1 MASGS
6 LSRRVRGAV
15 GLLLIVGSMI
25 SIAMFGMFPLLVL
38 LPLPFAYPA
47 YRWLL
52 SFIVGCWHAFS
63 GLVLEKVF
71 GIHSVVTGDA
81 IDPTVGSILMS
92 NHRTRLDWAMLWPVL
107 ARFGANHV
115 LRIVLKADIRK
126 IPILGWGC
134 SIVRYIFLQRKW
146 EEDASHFHSMIRCIG
161 DGGSYTLLIFPEG
174 TDMNERGI
182 TSSNAFA
189 DKAGRPRYTQILHP
203 RTKGMVEA
211 VNALRSARTPL
222 SVVYDVTIGYRGTIA
237 QNEKMLAAGATPHT
251 METHIIAVPVASLPR
266 VDENLAAWIERSFR
280 IKEAALIAYYG
291 DSEGKLSLLEA
302 YTRAA
307 RDVALAEGALLP
319 SPPAP
324 APVAA
329 AAAAGALVN
338 NPPSPAPAAV
348 SASAGPAAGP
358 AAGASSGAGAGAV
371 PSAHGGASGRGAAAN
386 RPWFEPLLPYTFSTL
401 LSAAFVALSWR
412 VFLTAPLWWFAYL
425 AAISAAF
432 IGVGKTV
439 GGMDKLELRL
449 HGYAQCSPKAAAAPA
464 GADKPKA
471 E

>member
-1 MASGS
+1 MPSSS
-6 LSRRVRGAV
+6 LSSRVRGAA

-47 YRWLL
+47 YRWLM

-71 GIHSVVTGDA
+71 GIRSVVTGDA
-81 IDPTVGSILMS
+81 IDSTVGSILMS

-134 SIVRYIFLQRKW
+134 SVVRYIFLQRKW
-146 EEDASHFHSMIRCIG
+146 EEDASHFNSMIRCIG

-174 TDMNERGI
+174 TDLNERGI
-182 TSSNAFA
+182 TASNAFA
-189 DKAGRPRYTQILHP
+189 DKAGRSRYTQILHP

-211 VNALRSARTPL
+211 VNSLRSARTPL

-237 QNEKMLAAGATPHT
+237 QNEKMLAVGATPHT
-251 METHIIAVPVASLPR
+251 METHIVAVPVASLPR

-280 IKEAALIAYYG
+280 IKEAALTAYYG
-291 DSEGKLSLLEA
+291 HEKLSLFEA

-307 RDVALAEGALLP
+307 QQVALAEGSLLPAPP
-319 SPPAP
+319 SPPASASASASAAVNNAASP
-324 APVAA
+324 ALDAA
-329 AAAAGALVN
+329 AA
-338 NPPSPAPAAV
+338 NPTAAV
-348 SASAGPAAGP
+348 GSPSAANC
-358 AAGASSGAGAGAV
+358 GASE
-371 PSAHGGASGRGAAAN
+371 RGAAAR
-386 RPWFEPLLPYTFSTL
+386 RPWHLPLVPYSFSTL
-401 LSAAFVALSWR
+401 LAAAFVALSWR
-412 VFLTAPLWWFAYL
+412 VFLAVPLWWSAYI
-425 AAISAAF
+425 AAISAVF
-432 IGVGKTV
+432 IGVNKTV

-449 HGYAQCSPKAAAAPA
+449 HGYAQGTGSSTGNP
-464 GADKPKA
+464 KPKSA
-471 E
+471 

>member
-1 MASGS
+1 MSSGS
-6 LSRRVRGAV
+6 LTRRVSGTV

-71 GIHSVVTGDA
+71 GIRSVVTGDA
-81 IDPTVGSILMS
+81 IDSTVGSILMS

-146 EEDASHFHSMIRCIG
+146 EEDSSHFHSMIRCIG

-174 TDMNERGI
+174 TDLNERGI
-182 TSSNAFA
+182 TASNAFA

-211 VNALRSARTPL
+211 VNSLRSARAPL

-251 METHIIAVPVASLPR
+251 METHIVAVPVASLPR

-280 IKEAALIAYYG
+280 IKEAALTAYYG
-291 DSEGKLSLLEA
+291 DEKLSLFEA

-307 RDVALAEGALLP
+307 RDVAVAEGSLLPAPP
-319 SPPAP
+319 SPPAS
-324 APVAA
+324 ASASA
-329 AAAAGALVN
+329 SAAGSAVN
-338 NPPSPAPAAV
+338 NPPSPASAASAAASSAATAS
-348 SASAGPAAGP
+348 SASANGD
-358 AAGASSGAGAGAV
+358 
-371 PSAHGGASGRGAAAN
+371 ASGRGAAAR
-386 RPWFEPLLPYTFSTL
+386 RPWHLPLLPYAFSTL
-401 LSAAFVALSWR
+401 LAAAFVALSWR
-412 VFLTAPLWWFAYL
+412 AFLAAPLWGAVYM

-432 IGVGKTV
+432 IGANKSV

-449 HGYAQCSPKAAAAPA
+449 HGYAQASAKPKAA
-464 GADKPKA
+464 
-471 E
+471 